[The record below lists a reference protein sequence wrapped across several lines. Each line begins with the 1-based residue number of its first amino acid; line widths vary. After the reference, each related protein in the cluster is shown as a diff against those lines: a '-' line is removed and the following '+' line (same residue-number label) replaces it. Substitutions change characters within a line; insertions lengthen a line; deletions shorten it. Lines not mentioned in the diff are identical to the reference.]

1 MQQQDDLRYYL
12 GIVRRRYPYF
22 LLAFL
27 LVFLSALVAA
37 VSIRPIFRSEAKILV
52 ESQQIPSELVKST
65 VTGFADERIAVT
77 RQRITSRDALIEIA
91 DKYELFAERRNDLSS
106 SDLVELIRERILILP
121 FDLALTGRRA
131 REGLTTVAFTVGFE
145 YERPEVAAKV
155 ANELVTLI
163 LNEDIRNR
171 TNKASE
177 TTQFLERESNR
188 LRLEL
193 GKLDEVLSQFKKDN
207 YDALPER
214 VPFQV
219 ASLQRAES
227 NLKDIEREIG
237 NLTENKRLLGVEMSL
252 RRAAQSSGVIGSG
265 DSPQRQIDILKTEL
279 AQKLAVYSEKHPEI
293 KALRNQINAIE
304 EQSEAAL
311 SVAEEDKELSQ
322 AEKDRLD
329 LSSRIISEK
338 METLDR
344 QIAGYTLQKDAAVKI
359 VSAVNVI
366 LSKAPEVQNKLGQM
380 ERQIL
385 GLQKSLDEISGKLGT
400 ARLGEQLER
409 DRQAERFE
417 VIEQPIT
424 PQEPVWPD
432 RRKLVAA
439 GAGLAGVA
447 GAAAVVILEL
457 LNQSVRAS
465 ADIVRSF
472 GRHPI
477 AVIPFIGTRK
487 EGKRKIIKLA
497 IFGIGIIAIV
507 SLLLAAINF
516 YFMPLDLLAIKVLS
530 RLGL

>member
-1 MQQQDDLRYYL
+1 
-12 GIVRRRYPYF
+12 
-22 LLAFL
+22 
-27 LVFLSALVAA
+27 
-37 VSIRPIFRSEAKILV
+37 
-52 ESQQIPSELVKST
+52 
-65 VTGFADERIAVT
+65 
-77 RQRITSRDALIEIA
+77 
-91 DKYELFAERRNDLSS
+91 
-106 SDLVELIRERILILP
+106 
-121 FDLALTGRRA
+121 
-131 REGLTTVAFTVGFE
+131 
-145 YERPEVAAKV
+145 
-155 ANELVTLI
+155 
-163 LNEDIRNR
+163 
-171 TNKASE
+171 
-177 TTQFLERESNR
+177 
-188 LRLEL
+188 
-193 GKLDEVLSQFKKDN
+193 
-207 YDALPER
+207 
-214 VPFQV
+214 
-219 ASLQRAES
+219 
-227 NLKDIEREIG
+227 
-237 NLTENKRLLGVEMSL
+237 
-252 RRAAQSSGVIGSG
+252 
-265 DSPQRQIDILKTEL
+265 
-279 AQKLAVYSEKHPEI
+279 
-293 KALRNQINAIE
+293 
-304 EQSEAAL
+304 
-311 SVAEEDKELSQ
+311 
-322 AEKDRLD
+322 
-329 LSSRIISEK
+329 